1 MMVSI
6 SVQGDDKAGDE
17 GGLISWCPSAAALT
31 LTFNIC
37 LCFEFLRKER
47 GAVLGDDVCF
57 DCVSSQSLTG
67 HKNPV
72 ESIHF
77 NVSEEQVVA
86 GSQSGSIRVWDLEA
100 AKSKTLSVVWLR
112 GFLVKASK
120 LSVCVIYLH
129 RCFRSAVDK
138 RFTLTKRE
146 GKRANQSIRNMTH
159 KELKYVKINDFAF
172 FY

>member
-1 MMVSI
+1 M
-6 SVQGDDKAGDE
+6 
-17 GGLISWCPSAAALT
+17 
-31 LTFNIC
+31 
-37 LCFEFLRKER
+37 
-47 GAVLGDDVCF
+47 
-57 DCVSSQSLTG
+57 
-67 HKNPV
+67 

-100 AKSKTLSVVWLR
+100 AKSKTLCQS
-112 GFLVKASK
+112 FTASK